1 LAHVEIVSPGV
12 NLAIADLEGPMTGS
26 ANDLSESPKT
36 SIRSVNTTG
45 PSTAMLTTR
54 NSILSM
60 PGGPG
65 RINDAIVLAMSS
77 LPVTGVSGM
86 LW

>member
-1 LAHVEIVSPGV
+1 
-12 NLAIADLEGPMTGS
+12 MTGS
-26 ANDLSESPKT
+26 SNDLSESLKT
-36 SIRSVNTTG
+36 STRSVNTTG
-45 PSTAMLTTR
+45 PSAAMLMMR
-54 NSILSM
+54 NSMPSM

-65 RINDAIVLAMSS
+65 RMNDEIVLAMSS